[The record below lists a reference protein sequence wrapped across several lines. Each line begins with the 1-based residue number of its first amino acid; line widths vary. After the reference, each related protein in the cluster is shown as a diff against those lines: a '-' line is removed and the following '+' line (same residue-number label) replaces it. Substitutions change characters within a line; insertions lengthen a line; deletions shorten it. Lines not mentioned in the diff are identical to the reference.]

1 MGFTVANKLNGGL
14 NERKDVSFSVGV
26 WTSGCAKLKFD
37 FDLSA
42 AVWTADYT
50 TVEFLVSLK
59 D

>member
-1 MGFTVANKLNGGL
+1 MK
-14 NERKDVSFSVGV
+14 ERMFHFSVGV

-50 TVEFLVSLK
+50 TVGFLVSLK